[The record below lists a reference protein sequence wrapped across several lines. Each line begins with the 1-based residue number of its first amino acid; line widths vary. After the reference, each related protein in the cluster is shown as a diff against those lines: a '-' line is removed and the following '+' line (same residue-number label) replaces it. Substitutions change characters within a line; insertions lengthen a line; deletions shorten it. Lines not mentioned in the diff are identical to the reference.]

1 MKLIQRI
8 IYTGFAAVAI
18 ASAAM
23 PVFPAHSIH
32 HNHVMQGPDFG
43 WYAEV
48 GKPATLDVVGHPQPR
63 EGWIWS
69 PQHWE
74 WDGNRHVWVEGR
86 WVRDDYA
93 EQVAVY
99 NLGVPATMVA
109 GIPAPPARVI
119 VFEERR

>member
-23 PVFPAHSIH
+23 PVFPAHSIP

-48 GKPATLDVVGHPQPR
+48 GKPATLAVVGHPPPR

-74 WDGNRHVWVEGR
+74 WDGTRHVWVEGR

-93 EQVAVY
+93 EQVAVH
-99 NLGVPATMVA
+99 NLGVPAAMVVE
-109 GIPAPPARVI
+109 IPAPPARVV